1 MNDPTSP
8 AGRAPATR
16 KGLILPGAGARGAY
30 QVGVLKAVA
39 ERLSPRAHNP
49 FAVLSGTSAGAINA
63 AVLASRAANFAHAV
77 RAMEH
82 VWANFRAEQVFR
94 TDAWTML
101 KSSLH
106 WLAALTL
113 GGLGVRNPESLLD
126 STPLRELLSRRIR
139 FDRIERA
146 IEQGHLDTLAVT
158 ASAYT
163 SARSVTFY
171 QTGAQHMPWA
181 RVRRIGRPARI
192 TLDHVLASAAVPF
205 VFPPVRVGG
214 EYYGDGS
221 MRHRAPLSSAIHL
234 GADRLLIIGV
244 RDEHPDPEPL
254 GDEVRKMPT
263 FAHLAGYMLDT
274 LFMDGL
280 YADLERV
287 TRINMILEQAGVER
301 LAPPLTRLRRIN
313 ALIIMPKEDIREIA
327 ARHASELPRGLRLL
341 LKGLGAMN
349 DDGMQL
355 VSYLLFESGFTRE
368 LIEMGYRDARAMKDD
383 VDAFLFDQPM
393 DTLDA
398 PVHLKAELEH
408 KA

>member
-1 MNDPTSP
+1 MSDPKSP
-8 AGRAPATR
+8 AGQPHATR
-16 KGLILPGAGARGAY
+16 KALILPGAGARGAY

-39 ERLSPRAHNP
+39 ELLPERARNP

-77 RAMEH
+77 REMEH
-82 VWANFRAEQVFR
+82 VWANFSADQVFR
-94 TDAWTML
+94 TNNWTML

-106 WLAALTL
+106 WFAALTF

-126 STPLRELLSRRIR
+126 CAPLRELLGRSVR
-139 FDRIERA
+139 FKKIAQA
-146 IEQGHLDTLAVT
+146 IEQGHLDALAVT
-158 ASAYT
+158 ASAYS

-171 QTGAQHMPWA
+171 QARGQPMPWA
-181 RVRRIGRPARI
+181 RVRRIGRPAPI
-192 TLDHVLASAAVPF
+192 SIDHLLASAAVPF
-205 VFPPVRVGG
+205 VFPPVRIGG

-234 GADRLLIIGV
+234 GADRLLVIGV

-254 GDEVRKMPT
+254 GDQVPRMPS

-280 YADLERV
+280 YADLERI
-287 TRINMILEQAGVER
+287 TRINMILEQAGTDR
-301 LAPPLTRLRRIN
+301 LKPPIAKLRPLHT
-313 ALIIMPKEDIREIA
+313 LIIVPKEDIREVA
-327 ARHASELPRGLRLL
+327 ARHAKELPRGLRLML
-341 LKGLGAMN
+341 RGLGAMN
-349 DDGMQL
+349 RDGMQL

-368 LIEMGYRDARAMKDD
+368 LIEMGYHDARAVNDD
-383 VDAFLFDQPM
+383 LRSFIFDQSM

-398 PVHLKAELEH
+398 PLHLKAELEH
-408 KA
+408 